1 MSTHAQTVKTAA
13 VPRLSSAAQALMAMM
28 LGVFLV
34 GTAGFSHMEVLHNA
48 AHDTRHSNA
57 FPCH

>member
-1 MSTHAQTVKTAA
+1 MSTQTQTVKTATA
-13 VPRLSSAAQALMAMM
+13 PRVSTAAQALMAMM
-28 LGVFLV
+28 FGIFLV

>member
-1 MSTHAQTVKTAA
+1 MSTQTLAVKIAS

-34 GTAGFSHMEVLHNA
+34 GTAGFSHIDVLHNA

>member
-1 MSTHAQTVKTAA
+1 MSTETQTVKTAA
-13 VPRLSSAAQALMAMM
+13 VPRPSSAAQAVMAMM

-34 GTAGFSHMEVLHNA
+34 GTAGFSHIEVLHNA

>member
-1 MSTHAQTVKTAA
+1 MSTQTKTVKTAS
-13 VPRLSSAAQALMAMM
+13 VPRASTAAQALMAMM

-34 GTAGFSHMEVLHNA
+34 GTAGFSHIDVLHNA